1 MIGLIEG
8 EPPEALMT
16 ENSTRYIRDGMG
28 AVRPYLYGN
37 ASLVRLLT
45 IGLEGEIT
53 GRHETP
59 IGAHIEVKLGDGYII
74 VESSE
79 NFPDTMELTQSSTYV
94 YVPDVDAAYERLI
107 GLGAISI
114 SAPEDKPYAERQC
127 GVKDGMGNTWWVAT
141 YTGEAAGSK

>member
-1 MIGLIEG
+1 
-8 EPPEALMT
+8 MT
-16 ENSTRYIRDGMG
+16 ETSTKHIRDGMG
-28 AVRPYLYGN
+28 AARPYLYGN
-37 ASLVRLLT
+37 AALVRLLT

-79 NFPDTMELTQSSTYV
+79 NFPDSMELTQASIYV
-94 YVPDVDAAYERLI
+94 YVPDVDAAYERLM
-107 GLGAISI
+107 GLGAMSV

-127 GVKDGMGNTWWVAT
+127 GVKDGMGNTWWVST
-141 YTGEAAGSK
+141 YIGGSGGGES